1 MGGWGE
7 ATDHE
12 EEDEAHDEDGC
23 AHRGP
28 RARGSSRTVTAGSRG
43 GVTAGSRG
51 VTAEL
56 EPRSV
61 AAAREE
67 RRRSAS
73 QGGPSGR
80 TGTPIPPSHI
90 QSDRPRHPGSR
101 PSDARRAP
109 GPAATAPWRRAGA
122 ASRQIRAD
130 SESSSGVAP
139 RAGSSRTSRAGAR
152 GAPKPRRPPA
162 RGRAQHPEA
171 RNNETR
177 VEEARGRRG
186 PQRTEAHGDRLRGAG
201 EERPDEEGQ
210 AHLREGG
217 AARRRAMR
225 DPVTEGAVRRRPRRQ
240 GTLGR
245 RRARRAPLKKSRTF
259 SRGQV

>member
-1 MGGWGE
+1 MKKRTKPTMKMAARTAGRGHGDRHVQSRPDHGVVSRPDHGVSRPNLSHGASRRRGRRGDGPRAKAGPRGGR
-7 ATDHE
+7 ARPSLPPISNRIDH
-12 EEDEAHDEDGC
+12 DIPA
-23 AHRGP
+23 RGP
-28 RARGSSRTVTAGSRG
+28 RMHGARRGPRRQRRG
-43 GVTAGSRG
+43 G
-51 VTAEL
+51 
-56 EPRSV
+56 
-61 AAAREE
+61 ARAQ
-67 RRRSAS
+67 RK
-73 QGGPSGR
+73 
-80 TGTPIPPSHI
+80 
-90 QSDRPRHPGSR
+90 
-101 PSDARRAP
+101 
-109 GPAATAPWRRAGA
+109 
-122 ASRQIRAD
+122 IRAD